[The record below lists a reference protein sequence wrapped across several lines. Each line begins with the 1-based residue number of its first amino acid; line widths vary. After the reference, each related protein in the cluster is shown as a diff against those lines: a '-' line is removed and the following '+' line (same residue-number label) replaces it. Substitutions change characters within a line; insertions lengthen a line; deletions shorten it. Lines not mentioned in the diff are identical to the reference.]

1 MRIASLLWMGLL
13 AASSSS
19 SFLADIASLFAK
31 CCVMRRPDASSSSSI
46 FATFS
51 FARSTCRQ
59 EGNKYIFH
67 LSPSS
72 SHFYGLANNSC
83 FGRYCAFG
91 NIGCERTKKKGKE
104 VDNGVTAPISSHEEK
119 KRGVNICVRPSPQA
133 DARFDAK
140 SLYGTIR
147 EARGGDAI
155 IIPTSFRPCRFNIE
169 SSFFPQNH
177 PAGGDFNSRRK
188 KSLSHRKS

>member
-67 LSPSS
+67 LSSSS

-104 VDNGVTAPISSHEEK
+104 GDNGVTAPISSHEEK

-140 SLYGTIR
+140 SLLWHDS
-147 EARGGDAI
+147 RGERRGRNNNPDFI
-155 IIPTSFRPCRFNIE
+155 SPMSIQHRKF
-169 SSFFPQNH
+169 FFP
-177 PAGGDFNSRRK
+177 AKSSRRG
-188 KSLSHRKS
+188 RF